1 MKSKLLTFFVTS
13 ALASIAVLNVSNAW
27 AADGDKFTFA
37 TGFDY
42 SSGKYGTSDTTDILS
57 IPIVGMYQTSSWVL
71 KLTVP
76 YVRITGVGDVVLG
89 GKRIKAPTTTT
100 TTKSTTQSGLGDVIA
115 AATYNV
121 YSGSENN
128 FGVDVTGRVKF
139 GTASTTLGTGENDYA
154 AQVGVYKRSGS
165 FTSMMALGY
174 EALGSPTGVDLN
186 NMTYGTLAGDYK
198 FTDQTNGGVEMRVS
212 EKPST
217 IGAVQQELTI
227 YVNHRIDNS
236 FNIRGYA
243 LKGFSDGS
251 ADNGFGMMVSSE
263 F

>member
-1 MKSKLLTFFVTS
+1 MNSKLLTFFVTS
-13 ALASIAVLNVSNAW
+13 ALGSIAILNVPDAW

-42 SSGKYGTSDTTDILS
+42 SSGKYGTADTTDILS
-57 IPIVGMYQTSSWVL
+57 IPIVGMYQTGSWVL

-115 AATYNV
+115 AASYNV
-121 YSGSENN
+121 YSDSDNN

-139 GTASTTLGTGENDYA
+139 GTASTTLGTGETDYA
-154 AQVGVYKRSGS
+154 AQVGMYKRFGG

-174 EALGSPTGVDLN
+174 EALGSPVGVDLN
-186 NMTYGTLAGDYK
+186 NVTYGTLGGKYE
-198 FTDQTNGGVEMRVS
+198 FTDQTNGGIEMGVS
-212 EKPST
+212 EKPSA
-217 IGAVQQELTI
+217 IGAQQRELTM
-227 YVNHRIDNS
+227 YLNHKIDNGLS
-236 FNIRGYA
+236 LRGYV
-243 LKGFSDGS
+243 LKGFADGS
-251 ADNGFGMMVSSE
+251 ADSGFGMMVATDL
-263 F
+263 

>member
-1 MKSKLLTFFVTS
+1 MKSKLLTFFVAS
-13 ALASIAVLNVSNAW
+13 ALGSIAVLNVSNAW
-27 AADGDKFTFA
+27 AADSNRFTLA

-42 SSGKYGTSDTTDILS
+42 SSGKYGTAYNTDILS
-57 IPIVGMYQTSSWVL
+57 IPIVGMYQTGSWVL

-76 YVRITGVGDVVLG
+76 YVRITGVGDVLLG
-89 GKRIKAPTTTT
+89 GKRIKAPTTT
-100 TTKSTTQSGLGDVIA
+100 TTKSTTQSGLGDVMA

-154 AQVGVYKRSGS
+154 AQMGAYKRFGG

-174 EALGSPTGVDLN
+174 EVLGSPAGVDLN
-186 NMTYGTLAGDYK
+186 NVSYGTLIGDYK
-198 FTDQTNGGVEMRVS
+198 FTEQINGGAEMRVS
-212 EKPST
+212 EKPSA

-227 YVNHRIDNS
+227 YLNHRIDNS

-251 ADNGFGMMVSSE
+251 ADNSFGLIASLQL
-263 F
+263 